1 MKNQLKKNIL
11 TPSRQ
16 IPAFLKLSMMV
27 FFFFSSLLKS
37 IKCAINKVATFLT
50 ILFFLAEFFFSR
62 SRTFRCGNYALVRFH
77 FKDFQFFTRSL
88 QSSFFFFF
96 SLMFVSSSELI
107 YTYNESFADQR
118 TKFKFLSLVFYH
130 FLFSRFHQ
138 ELLNMEKTRTVS
150 LQLDGKKNKKSKPKK
165 KDLANGG
172 VSQDG
177 GEGSSANIKE
187 KCHVM

>member
-1 MKNQLKKNIL
+1 M
-11 TPSRQ
+11 PCAMPWRQ
-16 IPAFLKLSMMV
+16 
-27 FFFFSSLLKS
+27 
-37 IKCAINKVATFLT
+37 
-50 ILFFLAEFFFSR
+50 
-62 SRTFRCGNYALVRFH
+62 FH
-77 FKDFQFFTRSL
+77 FIHGDCFPFVWIAQF
-88 QSSFFFFF
+88 
-96 SLMFVSSSELI
+96 
-107 YTYNESFADQR
+107 
-118 TKFKFLSLVFYH
+118 
-130 FLFSRFHQ
+130 Q